1 MATAKNA
8 VDKVTETG
16 ANVANP
22 VVKAAHTMLLAGLG
36 TFAVTREEIG
46 HAVERLAEKGEVVEK
61 DGLKMFDD
69 LFERRRKD
77 MTKVEDRFEGVLDQ
91 RIENVLKAM
100 NIPSKTDI
108 ESLSKEVAKLS
119 KKVGDLDKKVAPE
132 KQAA

>member
-1 MATAKNA
+1 MPTAKKT
-8 VDKVTETG
+8 VEKVTETG

-22 VVKAAHTMLLAGLG
+22 VVKVAHTMLLAGLG
-36 TFAVTREEIG
+36 TLAVTKEEIE

-61 DGLKMFDD
+61 DSRKMLDE

-77 MTKVEDRFEGVLDQ
+77 MSEVEDRFEGVVDQ

-119 KKVGDLDKKVAPE
+119 KKVGDLDKKVAVE
-132 KQAA
+132 RQAA